1 MFGNGE
7 LRKEIEVLRAKNES
21 LIAANAKLEAEVEQ
35 LNKQIERRNSKSSEI
50 REKQTSDA
58 AAQKEIKEQEY
69 AVFLSNLG
77 LYYEIRDNIFSDTEQ
92 SVFYSLNRVLANGL
106 PKNANRLN
114 RAIAV
119 FPNIRI
125 ADFLYIHRDIKNGYD
140 SAAYEVIKR
149 HVDFLLCEYLSEGRN
164 SRYVPLMAIEVR
176 GKNHDLDLYVQ
187 KNDDFKERLF
197 KQLDFPLCI
206 IKNEDVKKVSV
217 IDFSENLF
225 QLLQNELKNKMR
237 IDTKE

>member
-1 MFGNGE
+1 MD
-7 LRKEIEVLRAKNES
+7 LRIRNLR
-21 LIAANAKLEAEVEQ
+21 
-35 LNKQIERRNSKSSEI
+35 RRLDW
-50 REKQTSDA
+50 T
-58 AAQKEIKEQEY
+58 QE
-69 AVFLSNLG
+69 
-77 LYYEIRDNIFSDTEQ
+77 E
-92 SVFYSLNRVLANGL
+92 LANKVNSTSSNISKYEAGAREPSL
-106 PKNANRLN
+106 DTLILLAKTFDVTVDYLIGYSDVPNPYIQNKNVKYSN
-114 RAIAV
+114 IAQNNSV
-119 FPNIRI
+119 I
-125 ADFLYIHRDIKNGYD
+125 YD

-225 QLLQNELKNKMR
+225 QLLQNELKNKMS
-237 IDTKE
+237 IGAEE